1 MLVNI
6 VKRLCKNLFCT
17 YIGLENASQ
26 KKEKKNPT
34 RTLIRTWAFVIK
46 NIKSLYSDVEK
57 IENDYEQSKLCLLIS
72 NKQFL

>member
-17 YIGLENASQ
+17 YTGLENASQ

-34 RTLIRTWAFVIK
+34 RTLIRIWAFVIK
-46 NIKSLYSDVEK
+46 NIKSLYNDVEK
-57 IENDYEQSKLCLLIS
+57 IENNYEQSKLCLLIS

>member
-34 RTLIRTWAFVIK
+34 RTLIRIWAFVIK

-57 IENDYEQSKLCLLIS
+57 TENDYEQSKLCLLIS